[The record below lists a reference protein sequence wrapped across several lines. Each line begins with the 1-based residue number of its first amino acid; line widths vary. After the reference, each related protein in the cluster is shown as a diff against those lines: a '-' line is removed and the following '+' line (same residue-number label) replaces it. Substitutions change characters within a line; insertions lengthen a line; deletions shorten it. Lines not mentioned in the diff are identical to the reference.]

1 MTSWEIRIN
10 QSSTAY
16 VFIGVATSQA
26 DLHTFLGGC
35 GSGWGFIGE
44 QALYHNREKVK
55 IYGES
60 FSSGDVIGVTL
71 DLNAGTLSF
80 TKNKKNLGVA
90 FDKVGIKYYEAIFN
104 FLQFPFVAAL
114 WRAVSCSCLLQYRPR
129 D

>member
-16 VFIGVATSQA
+16 VFIGVATSAA

-80 TKNKKNLGVA
+80 SKNKKNLGVA
-90 FDKVGIKYYEAIFN
+90 FDKVSG
-104 FLQFPFVAAL
+104 LHSFVHEIL
-114 WRAVSCSCLLQYRPR
+114 T
-129 D
+129 